1 MISAQCST
9 AVRMFAV
16 GSTAAAA
23 GWHATCRSRECGCL
37 HHRDSRRTV
46 SEILQNQVRQQ
57 LIASGIDLEA
67 ANGPRL
73 ACVRGHDLTVEDAL
87 NSHGECRECR
97 RNSTRQ
103 YKQRVRDRLEAER
116 IAAEERRR
124 AGLPPSRGI
133 VVSALP
139 RLWIVQSTVAG
150 QVVTQLPL
158 VQRGRRLAG

>member
-1 MISAQCST
+1 
-9 AVRMFAV
+9 MFAA
-16 GSTAAAA
+16 GSTSAAA

-37 HHRDSRRTV
+37 HHRDARRSI
-46 SEILQNQVRQQ
+46 SEILQSQVRQR
-57 LIASGIDLEA
+57 LIAQGIDLEA

-73 ACVRGHDLTVEDAL
+73 ECLRGHDLTVDDAL

-103 YKQRVRDRLEAER
+103 YKQRVRERLEAER
-116 IAAEERRR
+116 AAAEARRR

-133 VVSALP
+133 VVPALP
-139 RLWIVQSTVAG
+139 RLWIVQSTVVG
-150 QVVTQLPL
+150 QVVTALPP